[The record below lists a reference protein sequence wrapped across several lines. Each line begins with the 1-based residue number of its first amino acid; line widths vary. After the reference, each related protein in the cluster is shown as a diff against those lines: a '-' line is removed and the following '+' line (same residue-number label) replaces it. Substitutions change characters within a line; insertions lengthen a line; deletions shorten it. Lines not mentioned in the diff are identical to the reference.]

1 MKHSTLHDIPIFK
14 LYGEGHE
21 WRTPD
26 LLHCESIPERSS
38 LYDWE
43 IREHRHS
50 DLAQL
55 LYVRRGTALI
65 DIEGERTEIKRP
77 AIQIVPPLCVHG
89 FRFSPDVDG
98 FVITIAAP
106 LVNWLQEQID
116 APRPVLQYPAC
127 YPAGADRKYLD
138 MLCTALNREYRNP
151 APSRDLLL
159 RSLVSAMMV
168 WASRQ
173 DRQRE
178 VANERLD
185 RGHTH
190 LKAFSKLLEQR
201 YREQRPISEYASS
214 LGITAVHLNAVCQ
227 RLAGQSALSIV
238 HQRLLLEAKRNLI
251 YTTLSVSQI
260 ADLLGFSEP
269 AYFTRFFKRL
279 TGTTPSGFRKGD

>member
-14 LYGEGHE
+14 LYGEGHD

-77 AIQIVPPLCVHG
+77 AIQIVPPVCVHG

-98 FVITIAAP
+98 IVITIAAP
-106 LVNWLQEQID
+106 L
-116 APRPVLQYPAC
+116 
-127 YPAGADRKYLD
+127 
-138 MLCTALNREYRNP
+138 
-151 APSRDLLL
+151 
-159 RSLVSAMMV
+159 

-190 LKAFSKLLEQR
+190 LKAFS
-201 YREQRPISEYASS
+201 RP
-214 LGITAVHLNAVCQ
+214 LGAP
-227 RLAGQSALSIV
+227 RLADSERAIESRRPLQADGSGHAKLFLFRRVSAVQTDSGGHWPTHV
-238 HQRLLLEAKRNLI
+238 RLCAGN
-251 YTTLSVSQI
+251 
-260 ADLLGFSEP
+260 
-269 AYFTRFFKRL
+269 
-279 TGTTPSGFRKGD
+279 